1 MKYLNPLNDPYIEYL
16 KVMIAARIERA
27 RKSDTGA
34 SAIEWAIITGMLA
47 LIAIAIYAIIKTTI
61 IDAAN
66 KIKTGP

>member
-1 MKYLNPLNDPYIEYL
+1 VKYLNPLNDPYIEYL
-16 KVMIAARIERA
+16 KVMISARIEHA
-27 RKSDTGA
+27 RESDRGA

-61 IDAAN
+61 IGAAN